1 MSSTANTP
9 PPVNWPN
16 CGHPLAFDPA
26 HGKLSCAGCG
36 QTFESG
42 EPAEDG
48 AQFHRHDFRA
58 ELARLD
64 SESESAEVLTLTC
77 PGCAAEIV
85 LPPNVT
91 AARCPYCATPVNG
104 AAQSSRKLRP
114 ASLLPFRITEEQ
126 AGMEYERQLGNCPR
140 RRRSGK
146 WCDPQAASLWL

>member
-1 MSSTANTP
+1 MSSSENTP
-9 PPVNWPN
+9 PPVNCPN

-64 SESESAEVLTLTC
+64 SESESAEVLKI
-77 PGCAAEIV
+77 GRAHV
-85 LPPNVT
+85 
-91 AARCPYCATPVNG
+91 
-104 AAQSSRKLRP
+104 
-114 ASLLPFRITEEQ
+114 
-126 AGMEYERQLGNCPR
+126 
-140 RRRSGK
+140 
-146 WCDPQAASLWL
+146 